1 MFEIRDMEKEAARLR
16 KEPEVSTH
24 IEAAL
29 EAEAEAIREANGGVD
44 PIEFRAFPKIPRL
57 RRGITITEK
66 IDGTNAGI
74 IITEDGRIAAQARNG
89 IITPGKTT
97 DNYGF
102 AGWVQDNKDELMKLG
117 PGYHYGEWW
126 GNGIQRKYK
135 MPHKV
140 FSLFNTNRW
149 KPENGDMPSCVS
161 VVPVLYEGDW
171 SVTAIDYAMEGLE
184 QYGSMAARLQ
194 GVDFMDP
201 EGIIVWHHASR
212 SYFKV
217 LLKNDDKAKGEL

>member
-1 MFEIRDMEKEAARLR
+1 MSTYMEA
-16 KEPEVSTH
+16 VMQ
-24 IEAAL
+24 
-29 EAEAEAIREANGGVD
+29 AEAEAIREANGGVD
-44 PIEFRAFPKIPRL
+44 PIEFRAFPKVPRL

-66 IDGTNAGI
+66 IDGTNGAI

-89 IITPGKTT
+89 LITPGKAT
-97 DNYGF
+97 DNFGF
-102 AGWVQDNKDELMKLG
+102 AGWVQDNKDELMRLG

-126 GNGIQRKYK
+126 GGKIQRGYGRKEK
-135 MPHKV
+135 T
-140 FSLFNTNRW
+140 FSLFNTARW
-149 KPENGDMPSCVS
+149 LAPDVVLPAGVA

-171 SVTAIDYAMEGLE
+171 TNAVVDAALYALQDM
-184 QYGSMAARLQ
+184 GSAAAP
-194 GVDFMDP
+194 GYMDP